1 MYLFIFESIGTSELL
16 LVGLIALIF
25 LGPRK
30 LPEIARKFGK
40 IMNEF
45 RRTTSEFKQTW
56 EREVTSEVDQIK
68 NEANV
73 FSFPDDGNATEKN
86 TIGKNP
92 GTSENNKAVAPA
104 IKEVSKEDFDQTVSK
119 ENLQKEEKTEAE
131 DDLAAKQN
139 WL

>member
-1 MYLFIFESIGTSELL
+1 MYLFIFDSIGTSELL
-16 LVGLIALIF
+16 LIALVALIF
-25 LGPRK
+25 LGPRR
-30 LPEIARKFGK
+30 LPEMARKFGK

-68 NEANV
+68 NEAKV
-73 FSFPDDGNATEKN
+73 FSFPDDADTAAN
-86 TIGKNP
+86 TISKNP
-92 GTSENNKAVAPA
+92 AANANNKAVAPA
-104 IKEVSKEDFDQTVSK
+104 IKEVSKEDFDQSVSK
-119 ENLQKEEKTEAE
+119 ENLQKEEKIEAE

>member
-1 MYLFIFESIGTSELL
+1 MIG
-16 LVGLIALIF
+16 LVALIF

-45 RRTTSEFKQTW
+45 RRTSSEFKQTW

-73 FSFPDDGNATEKN
+73 FSFPDDADTTAN
-86 TIGKNP
+86 TVSKNP
-92 GTSENNKAVAPA
+92 GTNENNKAVAPA

-119 ENLQKEEKTEAE
+119 ENLQKEENTEAE

>member
-16 LVGLIALIF
+16 LVGLVALIF

-45 RRTTSEFKQTW
+45 RRTSSEFKQTW
-56 EREVTSEVDQIK
+56 EREVTSEVDKIK
-68 NEANV
+68 DETKV
-73 FSFPDDGNATEKN
+73 FSFPDNADATAN
-86 TIGKNP
+86 TISKNA
-92 GTSENNKAVAPA
+92 GAGQNNKAAAPA
-104 IKEVSKEDFDQTVSK
+104 IKEVSKEDFDQTLSK
-119 ENLQKEEKTEAE
+119 ENPQKEEKIEAE